1 MRAWPVASA
10 PWAEAT
16 PAPAA
21 TMPPATMVRA
31 AAFLRFFTGYILL
44 VIAAAG
50 QQQHAMENAVPLMR
64 LRRTGDIH
72 TTV

>member
-1 MRAWPVASA
+1 MPSASA

-31 AAFLRFFTGYILL
+31 AAFLRFFTWYFLL

-50 QQQHAMENAVPLMR
+50 PPQHALENAAGPAG
-64 LRRTGDIH
+64 LRRTGDVH
-72 TTV
+72 PTV